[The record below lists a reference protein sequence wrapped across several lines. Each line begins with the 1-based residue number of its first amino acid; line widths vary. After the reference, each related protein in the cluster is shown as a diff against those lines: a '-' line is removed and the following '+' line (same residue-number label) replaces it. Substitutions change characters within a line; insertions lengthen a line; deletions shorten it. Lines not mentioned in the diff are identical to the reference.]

1 MEEVIKFIYTVKANI
16 TVNNVVDLFALA
28 DRFLLDGLKAQCCM
42 FNGYGTQELAQIL
55 ASSRIVA
62 PMLYGVASQLLEY
75 DPDKRVDAA
84 AFLVSDS
91 FLALPSAVVADILKL
106 SIRLA
111 EFTIATAAYRWA
123 QSDLN
128 GPGTFEEKIAPLLQ
142 HIRLSQIQDCTIVEL
157 PQLFKLFPGQSFV
170 DRIAW
175 NMDPGHL
182 ADHSA
187 HMPRTCQAYVLIPGT
202 QGTHSVTI
210 PFGLPC
216 SWEVKLTVAG
226 EKMTFSLATDTA
238 TCFGYNVEF
247 VNTQFPF
254 NRGRLRAPNAHK
266 TDYW

>member
-187 HMPRTCQAYVLIPGT
+187 HVSEASAGPVITNYDEPRTIISKRHPSTHCTILTSVLRSRPST
-202 QGTHSVTI
+202 
-210 PFGLPC
+210 
-216 SWEVKLTVAG
+216 TVIH
-226 EKMTFSLATDTA
+226 
-238 TCFGYNVEF
+238 CC
-247 VNTQFPF
+247 
-254 NRGRLRAPNAHK
+254 GRVGAA
-266 TDYW
+266 